1 MKKISLTDFENYVKQ
16 FDEVVSFS
24 KKMQASPEETI
35 KLFLRIGETV
45 LNRSKE
51 IMIEEV
57 ENKLKPYLTE
67 NKEINLEA
75 AFNDLFKFLKE
86 NNEAKK

>member
-1 MKKISLTDFENYVKQ
+1 MKKINLTDFENYVKQ
-16 FDEVVSFS
+16 FDSVVLLSRQ
-24 KKMQASPEETI
+24 MQASPEETI
-35 KLFLRIGETV
+35 KLFLKIGATV
-45 LNRSKE
+45 LNRSKA

-67 NKEINLEA
+67 NKEINLEK

-86 NNEAKK
+86 NNGVKK